1 MLPPYCSSSN
11 DARNLKDFCGSGDH
25 LTLSDSKWIDASVGS
40 ICSLDRE
47 NARYENAIIRVF
59 TSF

>member
-11 DARNLKDFCGSGDH
+11 DARNLKDFCCSGDH

-40 ICSLDRE
+40 ICSLDSE
-47 NARYENAIIRVF
+47 NARYENAMIRVF